1 MKKQKNI
8 IKKIANEIVD
18 IQLSTISEQEQFI
31 KIEQLIKGLSD
42 EEIINIFL
50 LVEEKMMGKNV

>member
-31 KIEQLIKGLSD
+31 KIE
-42 EEIINIFL
+42 
-50 LVEEKMMGKNV
+50 